1 MSFFA
6 EIKAGILS
14 SQEEYELTII
24 GYVEDFMW
32 KACWRNLVYILDHKL
47 NVFVECWK
55 EGLYIQGITHDLSK
69 FSPKEFFP
77 YAKKFFSNEELSP
90 LEEMKWKYA
99 WLNHQHKNKHHW
111 EYWVV
116 DPNKKLA
123 LPMPRKYL
131 VEMVCDWRSFSRK
144 WGRKVKISNLD
155 LTDKIILHPDTK
167 TELEKIMRNKK
178 AAESKETVVYKK
190 IT

>member
-1 MSFFA
+1 
-6 EIKAGILS
+6 
-14 SQEEYELTII
+14 
-24 GYVEDFMW
+24 MW
-32 KACWRNLVYILDHKL
+32 KACWRNFVYILDHKM
-47 NVFVECWK
+47 NVLVECWK

-69 FSPKEFFP
+69 FLPKEFFP
-77 YAKKFFSNEELSP
+77 YAKKFFSDGKLSP

-99 WLNHQHKNKHHW
+99 WLNHQRKNKHHW

-116 DPNKKLA
+116 DPKNKVA

-144 WGRKVKISNLD
+144 WGRKVKLSNLD
-155 LTDKIILHPDTK
+155 LTDKIILHQESK
-167 TELEKIMRNKK
+167 KELEMILKNKK
-178 AAESKETVVYKK
+178 EADMKETTLSRK

>member
-1 MSFFA
+1 
-6 EIKAGILS
+6 
-14 SQEEYELTII
+14 
-24 GYVEDFMW
+24 
-32 KACWRNLVYILDHKL
+32 
-47 NVFVECWK
+47 
-55 EGLYIQGITHDLSK
+55 
-69 FSPKEFFP
+69 
-77 YAKKFFSNEELSP
+77 EELSP
-90 LEEMKWKYA
+90 LEDMKWKYA

-116 DPNKKLA
+116 DPKNKLA

-131 VEMVCDWRSFSRK
+131 VEMVCDWRSLSRK

-155 LTDKIILHPDTK
+155 LTEKIILHPDTK

-178 AAESKETVVYKK
+178 AAESKDNVLYKK